1 MNNAYG
7 HWKTTMHGLQARLDR
22 LRAAVPPHNDW
33 GDEAE
38 RAAMADAIAAHV
50 ARREIPA
57 STLRTLRMTA
67 GDFADMVRRIEA
79 SC

>member
-1 MNNAYG
+1 MQ
-7 HWKTTMHGLQARLDR
+7 TLQARLDR

-33 GDEAE
+33 GNEAE
-38 RAAMADAIAAHV
+38 RAAMVEAIAAHV

-57 STLRTLRMTA
+57 GTLHTLRMTA